1 MGFPFLLSAPR
12 FAKCTIREYR
22 TLYRHFEEAAPP
34 YRHFERKRDIF
45 FVRDRS
51 GKVRT
56 ADNGK
61 HRIPSDFILG
71 AVFPQ
76 KVSRRFAFFAAL

>member
-1 MGFPFLLSAPR
+1 MPFS
-12 FAKCTIREYR
+12 
-22 TLYRHFEEAAPP
+22 P
-34 YRHFERKRDIF
+34 YRHFERKREIF

-76 KVSRRFAFFAAL
+76 KASRCLALLSTLRFDFSLFLPKAQVPCYNG

>member
-1 MGFPFLLSAPR
+1 MPFS
-12 FAKCTIREYR
+12 
-22 TLYRHFEEAAPP
+22 P

-71 AVFPQ
+71 
-76 KVSRRFAFFAAL
+76 RRFLRKRRAALLSSLRFDFSLFLPKAQIPCYNG

>member
-1 MGFPFLLSAPR
+1 MGFPFLLPAPR
-12 FAKCTIREYR
+12 FGYMHDTRI
-22 TLYRHFEEAAPP
+22 LPPYRHFEDAAPP
-34 YRHFERKRDIF
+34 YRHFERKREIF

-61 HRIPSDFILG
+61 HRKPSEKG
-71 AVFPQ
+71 
-76 KVSRRFAFFAAL
+76 SW

>member
-1 MGFPFLLSAPR
+1 MRMPFS
-12 FAKCTIREYR
+12 
-22 TLYRHFEEAAPP
+22 P
-34 YRHFERKRDIF
+34 YRHFERKREIF